1 MKTTNGEIG
10 DSNVQ
15 IGDGSSH
22 FGDAMVL
29 SPLSF
34 PLYQTEYEPQFLS
47 SSQSVATGEFNHLSH
62 D

>member
-15 IGDGSSH
+15 ISDDNSH

-29 SPLSF
+29 SLLSF
-34 PLYQTEYEPQFLS
+34 PLYQIEYEPYFYLFLS
-47 SSQSVATGEFNHLSH
+47 IDCNWGI
-62 D
+62 

>member
-15 IGDGSSH
+15 ISDDNSH

-29 SPLSF
+29 SLLSF
-34 PLYQTEYEPQFLS
+34 PLYQIEYEPQFIS
-47 SSQSVATGEFNHLSH
+47 FSQSITIGEFNHLSH

>member
-1 MKTTNGEIG
+1 METMNGKIG
-10 DSNVQ
+10 DSNGQ
-15 IGDGSSH
+15 FSDGSSH
-22 FGDAMVL
+22 FGDAMVV

-47 SSQSVATGEFNHLSH
+47 FSQSIATGEFNHLSH